1 MLFRFS
7 LYGFLKNQRYFEPF
21 LVLVFLDKGL
31 GYFAI
36 GLLISFREIIVNAL
50 EIPSG
55 AVADVWGRRK
65 AMVLSFA
72 AYILSF
78 ALFGLAEGIG
88 LLFAAMALFA
98 VGEAFRTGTHK
109 AMIFT
114 WLRLEGRTDDRTR
127 VYGYTRSWSK
137 YGSALSVIVAAVIVY
152 WSDSYTYV
160 FYVSIV
166 PYLLGLINF
175 LGYPAQLDGARA
187 DTTALESVLEH
198 LKATFREVFS
208 SRFLRRL
215 MLESMGYQGVFEA
228 VKDYLQPVLKTAA
241 VAAAAGWIITT
252 GMSDTQQTTLLV
264 GPVYLVLYLA
274 SGLASRWSHRAAA
287 LAGGEE
293 GGAKMMWAVA
303 LFIFAVLSVSGFI
316 GIDPVLIVA
325 FVCLHIIQNI
335 WRPILLGRFDTGSSE
350 ARGATVLSIESQVR
364 RVATII
370 VAPLLGLAIDLV
382 TEHGPGGPFWPVG
395 LVGAVVALLFLV
407 TPVRSAPAADD
418 DSGSDTKAAIPA

>member
-21 LVLVFLDKGL
+21 LVLVFLEKGL

-36 GLLISFREIIVNAL
+36 GLLISFREVIVNAL

-55 AVADVWGRRK
+55 AVADVWGRRR
-65 AMVLSFA
+65 AMILSFA
-72 AYILSF
+72 AYIASF
-78 ALFGLAEGIG
+78 TLFGLADGVG

-137 YGSALSVIVAAVIVY
+137 YGSALSVVVAAIIVY

-160 FYVSIV
+160 FYISII

-175 LGYPAQLDGARA
+175 LGYPAQLDGDR
-187 DTTALESVLEH
+187 DHPTSLPSVLDH

-215 MLESMGYQGVFEA
+215 MFESMGYQGVFEA
-228 VKDYLQPVLKTAA
+228 VKDYLQPVLKVAA
-241 VAAAAGWIITT
+241 VAAAAGWIVTT

-264 GPVYLVLYLA
+264 GPVYLVLFLA
-274 SGLASRWSHRAAA
+274 SGLASRWSHRAAG

-303 LFIFAVLSVSGFI
+303 LIIFLALGASGYTGF
-316 GIDPVLIVA
+316 DPVLIAA
-325 FVCLHIIQNI
+325 FVFLHVIQNV
-335 WRPILLGRFDTGSSE
+335 WRPILLGRFDAGTSE

-370 VAPLLGLAIDLV
+370 VAPLLGLAIDYV
-382 TEHGPGGPFWPVG
+382 KAHGPGGPFWPVG
-395 LVGAVVALLFLV
+395 LLGAVVALLFLV
-407 TPVRSAPAADD
+407 APVRSAPTTA
-418 DSGSDTKAAIPA
+418 GSSDRRAVTA